1 MAIVSGKIDHV
12 QGVVTGDVYPV
23 GSCVETTN
31 MVPDGSG
38 GLKERDPVYSVSIK
52 DMFMLDEKNAWS
64 PNSMVKL
71 DGDKITRTTHIPAII
86 HGAYINPQGG
96 IVGISGLLPMTI
108 RKVVNHKTS
117 WVEVQQ
123 TPPSGIYEFV
133 IKVED
138 TTTTVNVDV
147 HGPDTVT
154 EPPVNMSD
162 IPMTVGSGDNLRANP
177 VYEATFNLRSAQR
190 DASILAKR
198 TQATINTQP
207 NKLAENIVNRLTTA
221 VPSLTVTQ
229 KNSLITID
237 HPRSVIILSA
247 PYWVKAINNGRGQ
260 ASDLP
265 THGVDGVV
273 YELGGGTR
281 YRYSDVNGWQE
292 VPGTPTNGAPIY
304 HLDGLQ
310 AGSVVNINL
319 DPLDNRPLHLSAPA
333 TVTQAGNRVM
343 IHTPT
348 GTMISTT
355 TDHTLYGQLSKNRLS
370 QADGMIINKKTRH
383 AFLYDTG
390 VVISTDNGAEI
401 RSFGSDVVENIH
413 YGEVAIAF
421 AYKSTAFVVSGDILE
436 AKTKQNESWVSS
448 GEIRL
453 PIKPTEVFSTAE
465 GIILSD
471 TESVYLFDGQNIFG
485 PLVFNKASPLKQG
498 VNRVSFYTNFQSHSW
513 GSGVKPLPQYQP
525 ERFEAS
531 VTFRPPM
538 VGKAFTPTS
547 KYTVYQWTVNH
558 VPQSGVTIGS
568 KYANAI
574 TGKRTFSQ
582 PNVTATHSINGT
594 YDKLVGVTLK
604 KPLGKTTPFTVSTQ
618 TYKLYVWDN
627 SQPSMWSQP

>member
-1 MAIVSGKIDHV
+1 MAIVSGKIDQV

-31 MVPDGSG
+31 MVPNGSG
-38 GLKERDPVYSVSIK
+38 GLKERDPVYSVNIT
-52 DMFMLDEKNAWS
+52 DMFMLDEKNAWT
-64 PNSMVKL
+64 PNGLVKL
-71 DGDKITRTTHIPAII
+71 NGDKITRTTHIPATI

-108 RKVVNHKTS
+108 GKVVNSKTS

-123 TPPSGIYEFV
+123 TPPSGVYEFV
-133 IKVED
+133 IKVEN

-154 EPPVNMSD
+154 EPPVDMSD

-177 VYEATFNLRSAQR
+177 VYEATFNLRTAQR

-207 NKLAENIVNRLTTA
+207 NKLAENIVNRLTTS
-221 VPSLTVTQ
+221 VPSLTVVQ

-237 HPRSVIILSA
+237 HPRSVVILSA

-260 ASDLP
+260 TSDLP

-292 VPGTPTNGAPIY
+292 VAGTPTNGAPIY

-310 AGSVVNINL
+310 AGSSVNINL
-319 DPLDNRPLHLSAPA
+319 DPLDNSPLHLSAPA
-333 TVTQAGNRVM
+333 TITQAGNRVM

-355 TDHTLYGQLSKNRLS
+355 TDHTLYGRLSKNRLS

-390 VVISTDNGAEI
+390 VVISTDDGAEI
-401 RSFGSDVVENIH
+401 RTFGSDVVENIH
-413 YGEVAIAF
+413 YGEVALAF
-421 AYKSTAFVVSGDILE
+421 AYRSTAFVVSGDILE
-436 AKTKQNESWVSS
+436 AKTKQNGSWASS
-448 GEIRL
+448 GELRL

-471 TESVYLFDGQNIFG
+471 TESMYLFDGQNIFG
-485 PLVFNKASPLKQG
+485 PLVFNKSSPVKQG

-513 GSGVKPLPQYQP
+513 GSGDKPLPQYQP

-558 VPQSGVTIGS
+558 VPASGVTIGS
-568 KYANAI
+568 KYANSI

-582 PNVTATHSINGT
+582 PNVTATHSINGS
-594 YDKLVGVTLK
+594 YDKLVGVTLQ
-604 KPLGKTTPFTVSTQ
+604 KPIGKTTPFTVSTQ
-618 TYKLYVWDN
+618 SYKLYVWDN
-627 SQPSMWSQP
+627 SQPSMWSQQ